1 MSLSVSPPSLPSTAT
16 GLRAVMCTA
25 FAEVRVTEDVSHL
38 RVPAVVN
45 GPPESTEF
53 FCLGTASTA
62 ELPAEHPCAL
72 CKYRSCLPGVI

>member
-1 MSLSVSPPSLPSTAT
+1 
-16 GLRAVMCTA
+16 MCTA

-53 FCLGTASTA
+53 FAWGLPAQQSFLWSIPVPCASTGA
-62 ELPAEHPCAL
+62 ACQVLFEAFHLLFSSSHMA
-72 CKYRSCLPGVI
+72 